1 MHLLGNTVNLYMNR
15 LHVGLPHSV
24 GTSVGVGDLDT
35 ESHALAANIALSHQ
49 LHLQS
54 IGEIAQNAAAFHARP
69 I

>member
-1 MHLLGNTVNLYMNR
+1 MAGRPVNDCLNA
-15 LHVGLPHSV
+15 LDIGLPHSV
-24 GTSVGVGDLDT
+24 GTSVGVRDFDT